1 MIMLRRSGAVALTR
15 TRDGY
20 RDGHGPVTVTVFNL
34 RPVTRKSLAQRF
46 ESVAPDSVEAWAESA
61 AA

>member
-15 TRDGY
+15 TRDGH
-20 RDGHGPVTVTVFNL
+20 DGHGPVTDFNL
-34 RPVTRKSLAQRF
+34 RPVTRKTLAQRF

-61 AA
+61 AV